1 MSTQKS
7 PLKKREFRSVSFMKL
22 MIVDGNSILNRAYY
36 AIRPLSAPDGTPTN
50 AIFGF
55 MNIFNKYF
63 SEQKPDG
70 VAVCFDV
77 SRHTFRHDIYD
88 QYKGTRKG
96 MDDELRVQLPLI
108 KDILTAL
115 GYTCIGLEGYEA
127 DDLIGTL
134 STAASKK
141 GDTAVIITGDRDSLQ
156 LVDKHVTVLLP
167 STKAGKT
174 DTTVYTPEKVLED
187 KGVTPEQIVD
197 LKALMGDSSDNIPGV
212 LGIGEKTAAGY
223 IAAFKTLDGVYENLD
238 NALIKPAAKEKL
250 KNGRESAY
258 LSKELATINRSAP
271 ISCDPNDYLIKEI
284 DKDSASAL
292 LTKLGLVKLLSH
304 YGLSALQNIDP
315 IKEEE
320 KKKELIIEKKA
331 YTLVRFPSASEIK
344 EAANGP
350 LYYFLR
356 GGLIYGCAG
365 DKIFITDDIAGV
377 FSLDTPL
384 YTYDCKAQFLHAF
397 KADLP
402 LPKVEFDLKLA
413 AYLISA
419 TDSDYEFSSL
429 KTRYGNGE
437 DTLDF
442 EGEFGDDLDAFE
454 DIVSMRHLCL
464 TLENRLENEDM
475 LSLLKEI
482 EIPLSET
489 LSSMEFE
496 GFELDN
502 EGLLAFD
509 RELAA
514 QIEHKRN
521 KIYALAGEE
530 FNINSPKQL
539 GEILFERLCLPA
551 KKKTKTGYSTNA
563 EVLEDL
569 RSYHPIIN
577 EILEYR
583 KLAKLKSTY
592 TEGLMRQVSDDGKI
606 HTTFL
611 QTETRTG
618 RLSSTEPNLQNI
630 PVRTEL
636 GSRLREFF
644 KAGEG
649 KVLVDADYSQIELRV
664 LAHVANDSAM
674 IGAFKAG
681 ADIHTATAARV
692 YSLPQNMITPEM
704 RRSAKAVNFG
714 IVYGIGA
721 YSLSQDIKTS
731 VAEAKRLIDSYL
743 ENFSGVA
750 QYMKDTVA
758 FGEKHGYVKT
768 LYGRRR
774 YISEL
779 NSKNKVLHA
788 LGERVA
794 MNTPIQGTAAD
805 IIKIAMNRVYS
816 RLKRD
821 LADAK
826 LILQV
831 HDELI
836 VECDEKDAERAR
848 TIISEEMMGAAA
860 LKVSLVT
867 DVNIGK
873 NWLIAKG

>member
-1 MSTQKS
+1 
-7 PLKKREFRSVSFMKL
+7 MKL

-63 SEQKPDG
+63 SEQKPDA

-77 SRHTFRHDIYD
+77 SRHTFRHDIYE

-108 KDILTAL
+108 KEILTAL
-115 GYTCIGLEGYEA
+115 GYACIGLEGYEA

-134 STAASKK
+134 STAASQR
-141 GDTAVIITGDRDSLQ
+141 GDSAVIITGDRDSLQ
-156 LVDKHVTVLLP
+156 LVDSRVSVLLP
-167 STKAGKT
+167 ATKKGVT
-174 DTTVYTPEKVLED
+174 ETTVYTPEKVLED

-197 LKALMGDSSDNIPGV
+197 LKALMGDSSDNIPGIS
-212 LGIGEKTAAGY
+212 GIGEKTAAGY
-223 IAAFKTLDGVYENLD
+223 ISAFKTLDGVFENIESD
-238 NALIKPAAKEKL
+238 LIKNAAREKL

-258 LSKELATINRSAP
+258 LSKKLATIERNAP
-271 ISCDPNDYLIKEI
+271 ISTDINNYLIKEI
-284 DKDSASAL
+284 DKESASAL
-292 LTKLGLVKLLSH
+292 LTRLGLIKMLSH
-304 YGLSALQNIDP
+304 YGLSAAQNIEVK
-315 IKEEE
+315 KEKAED
-320 KKKELIIEKKA
+320 KKELVIDKKD
-331 YTLVRFPSASEIK
+331 YTLIRFPDIKEIK
-344 EAANGP
+344 ETSDGAVF
-350 LYYFLR
+350 YFVKA
-356 GGLIYGCAG
+356 GLIYLCAG
-365 DKIFITDDIAGV
+365 DKVFVTDDFSGV
-377 FSLDTPL
+377 FSLDIPL

-397 KADLP
+397 KSSLP
-402 LPKVEFDLKLA
+402 LPKIDFDLKLA
-413 AYLISA
+413 AYLLSP

-429 KTRYGNGE
+429 KTRYGKGE
-437 DTLDF
+437 DTLSFDC
-442 EGEFGDDLDAFE
+442 EFGDDNDAFE
-454 DIVSMRHLCL
+454 DIASMRYLCL
-464 TLENRLENEDM
+464 TLENRLENEKM
-475 LSLLKEI
+475 LPLLKDI

-489 LSSMEFE
+489 LSSMEFT
-496 GFELDN
+496 GFELDCD
-502 EGLLAFD
+502 GLINFD
-509 RELAA
+509 RELAGK
-514 QIEHKRN
+514 IEQKRSE
-521 KIYALAGEE
+521 IYALADGE

-539 GEILFERLCLPA
+539 GEVLFERLSLPA

-563 EVLEDL
+563 EVLESL

-583 KLAKLKSTY
+583 KLTKLKSTY
-592 TEGLMRQVSDDGKI
+592 TEGLLRQVASDGKI

-618 RLSSTEPNLQNI
+618 RLSSIEPNLQNI

-644 KAGEG
+644 KASEG

-664 LAHVANDSAM
+664 LAHMANDSAM
-674 IGAFKAG
+674 ISAFKEG

-692 YSLPQNMITPEM
+692 YNLPISMIDSAM
-704 RRSAKAVNFG
+704 RQSAKAVNFG

-731 VAEAKRLIDSYL
+731 VSEAQRLINSYL
-743 ENFSGVA
+743 DNFSGVA
-750 QYMKDTVA
+750 KYMKDTVA
-758 FGEKHGYVKT
+758 FGEEHGYVET
-768 LYGRRR
+768 LYKRRR
-774 YISEL
+774 VISEL

-805 IIKIAMNRVYS
+805 IIKIAMNRVYK
-816 RLKRD
+816 RLKSD
-821 LADAK
+821 LPDAR

-836 VECDEKDAERAR
+836 VECDKKDGEAAAK
-848 TIISEEMMGAAA
+848 IIAEEMMGAA
-860 LKVSLVT
+860 LLSVSLVT
-867 DVNIGK
+867 DVNIGE
-873 NWLIAKG
+873 NWLLAKG

>member
-1 MSTQKS
+1 
-7 PLKKREFRSVSFMKL
+7 MKL

-63 SEQKPDG
+63 SEQKPDA

-77 SRHTFRHDIYD
+77 SRHTFRHDIYE

-108 KDILTAL
+108 KEILTSL

-134 STAASKK
+134 STAASSR
-141 GDTAVIITGDRDSLQ
+141 GESAVIITGDRDSLQ
-156 LVDKHVTVLLP
+156 LVDKRVTVLLP
-167 STKAGKT
+167 STRAGKT

-187 KGVTPEQIVD
+187 KGVAPEQIVD

-212 LGIGEKTAAGY
+212 MGIGEKTAAGY
-223 IAAFKTLDGVYENLD
+223 ISAFKTLDGVFENID
-238 NALIKPAAKEKL
+238 DPLIKPAAREKL
-250 KNGRESAY
+250 KNGKENAY
-258 LSKELATINRSAP
+258 LSKRLATIERNAP
-271 ISCDPNDYLIKEI
+271 ISTDINDYLIKEI
-284 DKDSASAL
+284 DRESAAAL
-292 LTKLGLVKLLSH
+292 FTRLGLIKMLSH
-304 YGLSALQNIDP
+304 YGLSAAQNIE
-315 IKEEE
+315 IKADEERE
-320 KKKELIIEKKA
+320 NKKELVIEKKA
-331 YTLVRFPSASEIK
+331 YTLIRFPDFSEIK
-344 EAANGP
+344 AAEGP
-350 LYYFLR
+350 LYYFVR
-356 GGLIYGCAG
+356 GGLIYICAD
-365 DKIFITDDIAGV
+365 DKVFITDNFKEL

-397 KADLP
+397 KANLP
-402 LPKVEFDLKLA
+402 LPKIEFDLKLA

-429 KTRYGNGE
+429 KTRYGKGE
-437 DTLDF
+437 DTLSF
-442 EGEFGDDLDAFE
+442 NCEFGDDIGALE
-454 DIVSMRHLCL
+454 DITSMRYLCL
-464 TLENRLENEDM
+464 ILENRLENEEM
-475 LSLLKEI
+475 LSLLKDI

-496 GFELDN
+496 GFELDS
-502 EGLLAFD
+502 EGLLEFD
-509 RELAA
+509 RALAVQIEQKRA
-514 QIEHKRN
+514 QI
-521 KIYALAGEE
+521 YSLAGDE

-539 GEILFERLCLPA
+539 GEILFERLGLPA

-563 EVLEDL
+563 EILEGL

-583 KLAKLKSTY
+583 KLTKLKSTY
-592 TEGLMRQVSDDGKI
+592 TEGLMRQVGEDGKI

-618 RLSSTEPNLQNI
+618 RLSSIEPNLQNI
-630 PVRTEL
+630 PVRTEI

-644 KAGEG
+644 KAEEG

-664 LAHVANDSAM
+664 LAHVADDSAM
-674 IGAFKAG
+674 ISAFMEG
-681 ADIHTATAARV
+681 ADIHSATAARV
-692 YSLPQNMITPEM
+692 YGLPISMIDSAM
-704 RRSAKAVNFG
+704 RQSAKAVNFG

-721 YSLSQDIKTS
+721 FSLSQDIKTS

-743 ENFSGVA
+743 ENFSGVS
-750 QYMKDTVA
+750 QYMKDTVS

-779 NSKNKVLHA
+779 SSKNKVLHA
-788 LGERVA
+788 LGERIA

-805 IIKIAMNRVYS
+805 IIKIAMNRVYA
-816 RLKRD
+816 RLKKDFPTAR
-821 LADAK
+821 

-836 VECDEKDAERAR
+836 VQCDEKDSKAVKAA
-848 TIISEEMMGAAA
+848 ISEEMMSAAT
-860 LKVSLVT
+860 LKVSLIT

-873 NWLIAKG
+873 NWLLAKG